1 MEQYIAAFYRL
12 IDACDYGDQGDYGN
26 LTHEILRDRLV
37 VGIRDTALS
46 VRLQM
51 DPDLTLDK
59 AMKSIWQREAVKE
72 QHQQLQGG
80 SKTSPIVVDE
90 IRCHRKFCR

>member
-1 MEQYIAAFYRL
+1 ML
-12 IDACDYGDQGDYGN
+12 CD
-26 LTHEILRDRLV
+26 HLV
-37 VGIRDTALS
+37 VSIREMALS
-46 VRLQM
+46 ESLQM

-59 AMKSIWQREAVKE
+59 AMKSIRQREAVKE

-90 IRCHRKFCR
+90 NRHGGQGGTRCWGDTVKDRP